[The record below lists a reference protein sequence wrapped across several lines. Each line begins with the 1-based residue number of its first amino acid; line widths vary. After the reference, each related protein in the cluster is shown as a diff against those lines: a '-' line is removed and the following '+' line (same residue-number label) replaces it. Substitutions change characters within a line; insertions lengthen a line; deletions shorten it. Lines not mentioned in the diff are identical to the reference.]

1 MEIKLH
7 FEALTTANWQHF
19 EALFGARGACGGCW
33 CMTWRLR
40 RKEYEQLKGDGNKD
54 AMHDLVKN
62 GNTVGILGFAGSHAV
77 GWCSLGPR
85 DDFTRLASSRIL
97 RPVDDTLVWSIVCF
111 YIRKDYRKQGILSS
125 LILGAAAYAR
135 EQGATVLE
143 AYPIDPAKDSMPD
156 VFAFTGI
163 ASAFLKAG
171 FREVARNA
179 ATRPVMR
186 LLLCDG
192 RH

>member
-1 MEIKLH
+1 MKLH
-7 FEALTTANWQHF
+7 FEALTSANWQHF
-19 EALFGARGACGGCW
+19 EILFGAKGACGGCW
-33 CMTWRLR
+33 CMTWRLQ

-54 AMHDLVKN
+54 AMHDQVRK
-62 GNTVGILGFAGSHAV
+62 GHTVGILAFAGGQAV

-85 DDFTRLASSRIL
+85 DVFPRLAFSRIL
-97 RPVDDTLVWSIVCF
+97 KPIDDTPVWSIVCF
-111 YIRKDYRKQGILSS
+111 YIRKDHRRQGILSP
-125 LILGAAAYAR
+125 LILAAAAYAR
-135 EQGATVLE
+135 KQGATVLE

-179 ATRPVMR
+179 STRPIVR
-186 LLLCDG
+186 LQLL
-192 RH
+192 

>member
-1 MEIKLH
+1 
-7 FEALTTANWQHF
+7 
-19 EALFGARGACGGCW
+19 
-33 CMTWRLR
+33 MTWRLQ

-62 GNTVGILGFAGSHAV
+62 GNTTGLLAFAGDQAV

-85 DDFTRLASSRIL
+85 DIFTRLASSRIL
-97 RPVDDTLVWSIVCF
+97 KPVDDTFVWSIVCF
-111 YIRKDYRKQGILSS
+111 YIQKNYRKQGVLSS
-125 LILGAAAYAR
+125 LITAAVAFAR
-135 EQGATVLE
+135 EQGASVLE

-171 FREVARNA
+171 FKEVARNA

-186 LLLCDG
+186 LDLL
-192 RH
+192 